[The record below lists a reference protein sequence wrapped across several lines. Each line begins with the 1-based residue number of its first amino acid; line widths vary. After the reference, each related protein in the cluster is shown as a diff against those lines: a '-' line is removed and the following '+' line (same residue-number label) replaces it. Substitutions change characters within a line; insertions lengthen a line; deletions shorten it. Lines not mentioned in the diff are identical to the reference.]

1 MHWFFCLWNSPQYE
15 QSCAIQLGQP
25 QSVCS
30 ASNKSSL
37 IGTSH
42 SCDLQIQTVSE
53 ANMGHFGTKYS
64 CRAVRAFSNYNQ
76 VEKGLVS
83 AYLAPAYLPPRRK
96 ARNAKLEI

>member
-53 ANMGHFGTKYS
+53 ANMGTLW
-64 CRAVRAFSNYNQ
+64 N
-76 VEKGLVS
+76 
-83 AYLAPAYLPPRRK
+83 
-96 ARNAKLEI
+96 